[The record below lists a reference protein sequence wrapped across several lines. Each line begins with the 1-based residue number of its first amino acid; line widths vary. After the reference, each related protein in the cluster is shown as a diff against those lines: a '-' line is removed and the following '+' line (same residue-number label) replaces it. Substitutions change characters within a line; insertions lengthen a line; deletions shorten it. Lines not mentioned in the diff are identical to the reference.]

1 MNGSEEGGRAAGGGC
16 TTLPPGD
23 RQRVCLAEP
32 LKKDWVLTQEAFD
45 LLLGLLAPERE
56 AAGQRYEELRASLV
70 RFFEWRGGA
79 HPEEYADESL
89 NRAAR
94 RLAGGAPVA
103 DVSGYCFGVARM
115 VLMEAL
121 RRQEHERRALA
132 DLSTPRDNAEERA
145 EAERR
150 SASLNECL
158 GRLAADERELIVQY
172 YLGERAAKIEN
183 RRRLAVR
190 FGLAHGTLRMRAL
203 RLREALEACVSER
216 LNRGRATL

>member
-1 MNGSEEGGRAAGGGC
+1 M
-16 TTLPPGD
+16 
-23 RQRVCLAEP
+23 AEP

-56 AAGQRYEELRASLV
+56 AAGRRYEELRASLV

-79 HPEEYADESL
+79 YPEEYADESL

-94 RLAGGAPVA
+94 RVAGGEPIA

-121 RRQEHERRALA
+121 RRQENERRALA
-132 DLSTPRDNAEERA
+132 DMPPRDDAEERA

-158 GRLAADERELIVQY
+158 ARLAAEERELIVQY
-172 YLGERAAKIEN
+172 YLGDRAAKIEN
-183 RRRLAVR
+183 RRRLAAR
-190 FGLAHGTLRMRAL
+190 LGLAHGALRMRAL
-203 RLREALEACVSER
+203 RLREALEACVSKR
-216 LNRGRATL
+216 LNRGAADPPGGAP

>member
-1 MNGSEEGGRAAGGGC
+1 M
-16 TTLPPGD
+16 
-23 RQRVCLAEP
+23 AEP

-56 AAGQRYEELRASLV
+56 AAGRRYEELRASLV

-94 RLAGGAPVA
+94 RVAGGEPVA

-121 RRQEHERRALA
+121 RRQENERRALA
-132 DLSTPRDNAEERA
+132 DLSTPRDDDDERA

-158 GRLAADERELIVQY
+158 ARLAADERELIVQY

-183 RRRLAVR
+183 RRRLATR
-190 FGLAHGTLRMRAL
+190 FGLAHGALRMRAL

-216 LNRGRATL
+216 LNRAAAGPPGGAP